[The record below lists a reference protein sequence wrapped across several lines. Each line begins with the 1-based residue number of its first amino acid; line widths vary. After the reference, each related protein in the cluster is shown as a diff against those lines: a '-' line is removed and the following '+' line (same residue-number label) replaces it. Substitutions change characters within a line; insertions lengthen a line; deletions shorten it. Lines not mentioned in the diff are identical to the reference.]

1 MKHDEAEMAGMHGQ
15 LSRTGVILV
24 VAGVM
29 LGMLLASLD
38 QTIVGTAMP
47 RVIAELHGMQHYAW
61 VFTAYMLASTVM
73 VPIYGKLSDL
83 YGRRPFFL
91 IGMVLFL
98 VGSALSGTSQNILQ
112 LIVYRAIQGL
122 GAGAMMPIAQ
132 AIIGDIF
139 PPAERGRLQG
149 ILMSVFGLS
158 SIIGPLLGGWITDN
172 WGWRWCFY
180 VNMPVGVL
188 ALVTAGFALPRMPFR
203 HYHKVDYTG
212 AGLLIAAAVPMLL
225 AFSWGGTQYAWSSA
239 PVIALLVFSALMW
252 AAFAFVEQRAAEP
265 IITPS
270 LFKNRVFSASVAATF
285 LAGVGMFGSI
295 MYLPLYVQGV
305 LGQSATNSG
314 AVLTPMMLSFMVASA
329 LGGWIM
335 TRTGRYKWLAVGAFA
350 IASFGMFLL
359 SRMDG
364 HANAW
369 MVVRNM
375 VITGLGIGVTMSLF
389 TIVVQNAFPFGQLGQ
404 VTGSLQF
411 FRSIGGTIG
420 VALLGAAMTSRF
432 KSELTTRLPSGMA
445 HALPP
450 SAQSLLGNPQALVSP
465 EATSALRAH
474 LTALGPQG
482 VALANLFLGA
492 VRTSLAA
499 AVSDVFALGTGL
511 LVLGLIAT
519 FFLPEIPLRRGER
532 RAPGEVAAPGAMMAE
547 MATDV
552 AEAGVL
558 MAGGGGGGRP
568 DEDEEA

>member
-1 MKHDEAEMAGMHGQ
+1 MNHAESEGTNTPAS
-15 LSRTGVILV
+15 LSRTGLILV

-91 IGMVLFL
+91 LGMLLFL
-98 VGSALSGTSQNILQ
+98 VGSALSGTSQSIEQ

-132 AIIGDIF
+132 AIIGDSF

-149 ILMSVFGLS
+149 VLMSVFGLS
-158 SIIGPLLGGWITDN
+158 SIVGPLLGGWITDN

-188 ALVTAGFALPRMPFR
+188 AIVTAGFALPRQRTHKR
-203 HYHKVDYTG
+203 HRVDYLG
-212 AGLLIAAAVPMLL
+212 AALLIAAAVPMLL
-225 AFSWGGTQYAWSSA
+225 AFSWGGTQYAWGSW
-239 PVIALLVFSALMW
+239 PIVGLLAFSVMMW
-252 AAFAFVEQRAAEP
+252 AAFMAVEQRAAEP

-285 LAGVGMFGSI
+285 LAGIGMFGSI

-305 LGQSATNSG
+305 LGHSATNSG
-314 AVLTPMMLSFMVASA
+314 MVLTPMMLSFMLSSA
-329 LGGWIM
+329 AGGWIM
-335 TRTGRYKWLAVGAFA
+335 TRTGRYKWLAIAAFA
-350 IASFGMFLL
+350 IASVGMFLL
-359 SRMDG
+359 AHMDD
-364 HANAW
+364 HATQW
-369 MVVRNM
+369 IVMRNM
-375 VITGLGIGVTMSLF
+375 VVTGLGIGVTMSLF

-432 KSELTTRLPSGMA
+432 KAELTAKLPPGLA

-465 EATSALRAH
+465 EATAALRAH
-474 LTALGPQG
+474 LAALGPAG
-482 VALANLFLGA
+482 VSLANLFLRA

-499 AVSDVFALGTGL
+499 AIGDVFMLGTVL
-511 LVLGLIAT
+511 LLLGLIAT
-519 FFLPEIPLRRGER
+519 FFLPEIPLRRGAR
-532 RAPGEVAAPGAMMAE
+532 RIPGEEAAPDAMFAE

-558 MAGGGGGGRP
+558 VAGGGGGVPGT
-568 DEDEEA
+568 DEEA